1 MNRDTSHTSHFKL
14 YTCAQSVLTSHMML
28 HAHAWLKFKLCLS
41 LKIVFISLTQCLV
54 PSTEHSAHL
63 PHPLPLFQVY
73 NGCSH
78 PEIPAL
84 IHENPGVT
92 DTLIQNHAHVDVF
105 LLPSWRCVVVALFA
119 SSPFFVWLQLDK
131 RPACWSGAKLFSWS
145 SEERENKESRQ
156 IHEDVG

>member
-1 MNRDTSHTSHFKL
+1 MRAVCPHITHDVTRSRV
-14 YTCAQSVLTSHMML
+14 AQVQVVP
-28 HAHAWLKFKLCLS
+28 FI
-41 LKIVFISLTQCLV
+41 KIVFISLTQCLV
-54 PSTEHSAHL
+54 PCTEHSAHL
-63 PHPLPLFQVY
+63 PHPFPLFQVY
-73 NGCSH
+73 KGCSH

-84 IHENPGVT
+84 IHENPGLT

-131 RPACWSGAKLFSWS
+131 QPACWSGAKLFSWS
-145 SEERENKESRQ
+145 SEERENKESGQ